1 MYRDGSSKVVYQ
13 VKCKGFFDFKGIAK
27 TTNNELQDI
36 INSTKTK
43 NLILTV
49 KKSAK
54 EVEYIVP
61 MTYES
66 IVNEDVVLSK
76 QLDRRLV
83 IDVLEVEITTENME
97 KIQK

>member
-1 MYRDGSSKVVYQ
+1 
-13 VKCKGFFDFKGIAK
+13 
-27 TTNNELQDI
+27 
-36 INSTKTK
+36 
-43 NLILTV
+43 
-49 KKSAK
+49 
-54 EVEYIVP
+54 

>member
-1 MYRDGSSKVVYQ
+1 MTWSSKVVYQ
-13 VKCKGFFDFKGIAK
+13 VKCKGFSDFEGIDK

-43 NLILTV
+43 NLISTV

-61 MTYES
+61 MTYEN
-66 IVNEDVVLSK
+66 IVNEDVVLPK